1 MVKELVP
8 LRFFIRLLSSAL
20 FFTTSAISVG
30 GGGGKGA
37 AVGLGILGLDK
48 HIGFIVL

>member
-1 MVKELVP
+1 
-8 LRFFIRLLSSAL
+8 LRLESSAL

-30 GGGGKGA
+30 GGGGSGGA
-37 AVGLGILGLDK
+37 EGSGILGLDK